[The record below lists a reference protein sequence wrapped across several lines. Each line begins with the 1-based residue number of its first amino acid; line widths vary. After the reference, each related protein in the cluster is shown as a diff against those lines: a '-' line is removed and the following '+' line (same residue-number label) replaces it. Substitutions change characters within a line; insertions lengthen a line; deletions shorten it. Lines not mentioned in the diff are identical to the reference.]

1 MKKYKFELIVLF
13 VLLLLPI
20 IWTFKF
26 LLISVA
32 ILGVTFI
39 VYCYETAQLVDE
51 CFKPLE
57 PIKRLKD
64 TKITKV
70 ILLVILF
77 FIIEE
82 VVGYFFYPTLYSF

>member
-1 MKKYKFELIVLF
+1 MLQIILTIVA
-13 VLLLLPI
+13 LLGI
-20 IWTFKF
+20 
-26 LLISVA
+26 
-32 ILGVTFI
+32 TFI
-39 VYCYETAQLVDE
+39 IYCYETAQLVDE
-51 CFKPLE
+51 SFQPLE

-82 VVGYFFYPTLYSF
+82 VVGYFLYPTLYNF